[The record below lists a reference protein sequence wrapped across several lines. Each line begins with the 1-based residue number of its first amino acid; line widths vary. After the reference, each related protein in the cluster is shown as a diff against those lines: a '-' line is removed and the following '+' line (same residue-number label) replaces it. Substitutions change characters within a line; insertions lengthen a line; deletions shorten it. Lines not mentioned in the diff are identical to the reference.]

1 MATYIKSTCVEC
13 SETLPCGSCQ
23 WYCAADQP
31 WIVDSGNLPSA
42 VNFNGTSLSL
52 SGTSYGNTTN
62 GVILEESNTV
72 WAVYQSSVRT
82 TQPALYS
89 TSITDYFAN
98 TYTLSL
104 VDSTGTHPSA
114 TVTLTRVGCDWGGG
128 ATIGGQS
135 WSFSLI
141 NFSGCG
147 AEDVG
152 WTLFGVV
159 PSSPVGTTFSAYK
172 TDVDGIPITQGT
184 PTGSYV
190 MGRWDTITVS

>member
-1 MATYIKSTCVEC
+1 MATYIKSTCVDC
-13 SETLPCGSCQ
+13 SSALPCGSCQ

-62 GVILEESNTV
+62 GVILEGTV
-72 WAVYQSSVRT
+72 WAVYQSGART

-89 TSITDYFAN
+89 TSIADYFAN

-114 TVTLTRVGCDWGGG
+114 TLTVTRVGCGWGGT
-128 ATIGGQS
+128 ASIGGQS
-135 WSFSLI
+135 WSFSLL

-152 WTLFGVV
+152 WAVNGVV
-159 PSSPVGTTFSAYK
+159 PSNPVGTTFSAYK
-172 TDVDGIPITQGT
+172 TDVDGIPITQAT
-184 PTGSYV
+184 PTGSYI